1 MASRPT
7 RASIIPAAQPRSAT
21 LNIGVLVGDEQ
32 LALHEP
38 DIRLDAREAVGQRF
52 EQRSLVL
59 EVVVCLR
66 SGERYGGMLCNRVAR
81 RPRAGASGART
92 AEAASPKPSRARK
105 KVERR

>member
-1 MASRPT
+1 M
-7 RASIIPAAQPRSAT
+7 
-21 LNIGVLVGDEQ
+21 LVGDEQ

-66 SGERYGGMLCNRVAR
+66 SGERYGGICATAW
-81 RPRAGASGART
+81 RAGLEPVRPA
-92 AEAASPKPSRARK
+92 
-105 KVERR
+105 